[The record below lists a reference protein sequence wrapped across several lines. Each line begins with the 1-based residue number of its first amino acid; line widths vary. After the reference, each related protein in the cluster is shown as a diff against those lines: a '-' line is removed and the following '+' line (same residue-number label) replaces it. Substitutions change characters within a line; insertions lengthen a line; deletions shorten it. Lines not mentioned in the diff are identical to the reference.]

1 MSNMKN
7 CKWGFLRETKEL
19 AQKAGLDADT
29 GLCRTGLEEYLKV
42 IFPDVDDWF
51 HDEPIGMLNG
61 IKRKLRPDYRSETL
75 KLIIEIDGLPHYTN
89 PENIEKDA
97 KNTLDY
103 EQGGYKVVRIPYFIQ
118 LTNSAVKQ
126 LFDVEVQEPLF
137 DESVPSLGIKG
148 CNTPAYICGAGI
160 IRMAQEFRKFPDQY
174 KVNVGYLESLNN
186 EFYTGVSILKR
197 EYENICH

>member
-1 MSNMKN
+1 MKN

-75 KLIIEIDGLPHYTN
+75 KLIIGNL
-89 PENIEKDA
+89 
-97 KNTLDY
+97 
-103 EQGGYKVVRIPYFIQ
+103 
-118 LTNSAVKQ
+118 
-126 LFDVEVQEPLF
+126 
-137 DESVPSLGIKG
+137 
-148 CNTPAYICGAGI
+148 
-160 IRMAQEFRKFPDQY
+160 
-174 KVNVGYLESLNN
+174 
-186 EFYTGVSILKR
+186 
-197 EYENICH
+197 